1 MALDQELL
9 DILVC
14 PETKQPVSLAD
25 AELLDRLNARV
36 RDGTLENRAV
46 QTVAEPLDAAL
57 VREDRVVC
65 YAIRDDIPIMLIE
78 EAIPLDQLDGAD
90 GRQS

>member
-36 RDGTLENRAV
+36 RDGTLENRSA

-57 VREDRVVC
+57 VREDRGVC
-65 YAIRDDIPIMLIE
+65 YAVRDDIPIMLIE